1 MQRGYEKELN
11 SLVGETIEMNIS
23 KLTPTGTNLR
33 SEKFLVVAAYPH
45 YIIGERTCENGHV
58 CRECFN
64 IGDLI
69 SMGLIM
75 QKGRMEYYG

>member
-1 MQRGYEKELN
+1 MARGYEEQLYG
-11 SLVGETIEMNIS
+11 LVGKTIEMQIS

-33 SEKFLVVAAYPH
+33 SEKFLVVAAYPY
-45 YIIGERTCENGHV
+45 YIIGERTCENGVV

-69 SMGLIM
+69 TMGLVF
-75 QKGRMEYYG
+75 QEGRVKYYG